1 MGASVSIGVNH
12 LIDSCTPP
20 LPIPPSPHSSDY
32 GFVQTPRGFSAN
44 MVYQPSFGHGT
55 EGVSAWTTSAAGA
68 PSARFSMA
76 TTTSFAAKPSFS
88 MSSND
93 ADGEIAAVNRGI
105 AGSGFYLEAGKPY
118 EVEAWVWA
126 ASSFTGFLEL
136 RERDTNESLA
146 RAEFQVAG
154 TGPPWGATWL
164 KVNAT
169 LTPTKGTHCPEVT
182 PSQHDVDCPG
192 TNGLDRICVRCGGEL
207 LVGAK
212 GKAMTNLG
220 YVSLMPGAWGR
231 VVAKD
236 GSLTAALKSAG
247 DVLTEMGITL
257 MRSGGSVSQSM
268 RWKDW
273 RGPAWNRQAYVAS
286 ASASQQH
293 AVHACIVIV
302 AKNFLLFQLFQQV
315 FFSKKKK
322 HSREH

>member
-1 MGASVSIGVNH
+1 M
-12 LIDSCTPP
+12 
-20 LPIPPSPHSSDY
+20 
-32 GFVQTPRGFSAN
+32 
-44 MVYQPSFGHGT
+44 
-55 EGVSAWTTSAAGA
+55 
-68 PSARFSMA
+68 
-76 TTTSFAAKPSFS
+76 
-88 MSSND
+88 
-93 ADGEIAAVNRGI
+93 
-105 AGSGFYLEAGKPY
+105 
-118 EVEAWVWA
+118 
-126 ASSFTGFLEL
+126 
-136 RERDTNESLA
+136 
-146 RAEFQVAG
+146 
-154 TGPPWGATWL
+154 
-164 KVNAT
+164 
-169 LTPTKGTHCPEVT
+169 
-182 PSQHDVDCPG
+182 
-192 TNGLDRICVRCGGEL
+192 